1 MILRAAGRPATRAM
15 LVLAVALL
23 IAIGAAGPAAA
34 HAVLIGSDPA
44 DGAVLPVAPSV
55 VTLTFDDAVKNFEPI
70 LTVTGPD
77 GNQYQTGA
85 ATVDGAKL
93 STTVGPLPVA
103 GDYAIAYRVVSN
115 DGHPVQ
121 GQIHFA
127 LAPSGVTGS
136 ASPPATTAGPINTSP
151 INTSPINTTSAPTVS
166 TGSDPAE
173 SSSSGSSV
181 WPWLLAVVAVAVAGA
196 AVVVVRRRRSPG
208 R

>member
-1 MILRAAGRPATRAM
+1 MILRAAGRPTARAM

-23 IAIGAAGPAAA
+23 IAIGGAGPAAA

-44 DGAVLPVAPSV
+44 DGAVLPIAPSV

-85 ATVDGAKL
+85 ATVDGPKL

-121 GQIHFA
+121 GQIHFT
-127 LAPSGVTGS
+127 LAPSAVAGS
-136 ASPPATTAGPINTSP
+136 ASPAASTAGPITTP
-151 INTSPINTTSAPTVS
+151 TSAPTVS
-166 TGSDPAE
+166 SGADPAA
-173 SSSSGSSV
+173 SSSSGGSV
-181 WPWLLAVVAVAVAGA
+181 WPWVVVVVAVALAGG
-196 AVVVVRRRRSPG
+196 AVLVVRRRRSPG